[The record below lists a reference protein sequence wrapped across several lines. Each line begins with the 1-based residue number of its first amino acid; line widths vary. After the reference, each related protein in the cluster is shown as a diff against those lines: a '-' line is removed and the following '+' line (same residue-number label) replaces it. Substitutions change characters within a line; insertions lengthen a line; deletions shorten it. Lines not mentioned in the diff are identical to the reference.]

1 MIICR
6 ALETDLAD
14 IVELENDG
22 FDHARWSENAGGE
35 ELTSDDRHVL
45 VSRDMNGE
53 VTGVAT
59 FQTVEDSADLHRV
72 VVRSDVR
79 GQGIGRL
86 LVQAGLEWAEAMG
99 ASQMLLEVEAGN
111 AVAIGL
117 YRNMGFEPIHRRCDY
132 YGEGL
137 HALVMS
143 RPLNQPQEWL
153 EIA

>member
-6 ALETDLAD
+6 ALVSDLAE
-14 IVELENDG
+14 IVELEADG
-22 FDHARWSENAGGE
+22 FDHARWSESAWLE

-45 VSRDMNGE
+45 VTRGMSGE

-59 FQTVEDSADLHRV
+59 FQTVGDTADLHRV

-99 ASQMLLEVEAGN
+99 ATQMLLEVEAN
-111 AVAIGL
+111 NSVATHL
-117 YRNMGFEPIHRRCDY
+117 YRNMGFEPIHRRPDY

-143 RPLNQPQEWL
+143 RPLNQPEEWL

>member
-6 ALETDLAD
+6 ALVSDLAD
-14 IVELENDG
+14 IVELEVGG
-22 FDHARWSENAGGE
+22 FEHAQWSESAWLE

-45 VSRDMNGE
+45 VTRDMNQA

-59 FQTVEDSADLHRV
+59 FQTVADTADLHRV

-99 ASQMLLEVEAGN
+99 ATQMLLEVESN
-111 AVAIGL
+111 NSVAIRL
-117 YRNMGFEPIHRRCDY
+117 YQNMGFEPIHRRPDY

-143 RPLNQPQEWL
+143 RPLNQPHEWL